1 MGERSYGARDFQDDT
16 ALLWNIEKPWVFQNA
31 VLCSSRLWLMHG
43 TQIDAMHRIEQR
55 LFFQF
60 FVMVVRGDM
69 ISKAS

>member
-1 MGERSYGARDFQDDT
+1 
-16 ALLWNIEKPWVFQNA
+16 
-31 VLCSSRLWLMHG
+31 MHG
-43 TQIDAMHRIEQR
+43 TQIDAVHRIEQR